1 MTLGESD
8 KCLFSNLSEKDL
20 RKRFV
25 RPYRRGRKI
34 LSGNE
39 VIDVGAIKKL
49 HVIRTAR
56 TSEEE
61 RHDLNERTLR
71 ETAEF
76 NRTSRGVVIMV
87 RRSVPR

>member
-1 MTLGESD
+1 LSVFHHVIVTLGETD
-8 KCLFSNLSEKDL
+8 KCLFSDLSEKDL

-39 VIDVGAIKKL
+39 VIDVRAISKL
-49 HVIRTAR
+49 HVIRTVR

-61 RHDLNERTLR
+61 RH
-71 ETAEF
+71 A
-76 NRTSRGVVIMV
+76 
-87 RRSVPR
+87 P